1 MKEWEETRKE
11 ELKSHRMREQE
22 KVLTLKAR
30 QEHLTKDLDEL
41 RDKVSELTT
50 NISDTRTGVTEVKTF
65 IDGMRSS
72 RDTKMSDMS
81 SLKAQLK
88 DQNER
93 LLKVTQE
100 KAKLEAKNKARQS
113 QVEEG
118 KENELTEYEIKKAEK
133 QKHVEELRERLRLL
147 KEKEEQTKNDFDFQ
161 KGALEQ
167 HREKLRE
174 IIETCKTL
182 YDEFDEQRR
191 EVRAEKSKRIRELTD
206 PDHAWDASPEF
217 ESAAPIAADE
227 PKAAEI
233 SEAAPAKDG
242 IQYRALYDYESD
254 NPNDL
259 AFKAGDLITV
269 HPDQETEPGWLGGEL
284 DGKVGWFP
292 EAYAEPVGA
301 GGSEPAASQST
312 AAAGD
317 SDSNMY
323 VALFDYVSEEPGDL
337 QFKAG
342 EKIEVLKKEAEWW
355 TGKIDDREGVFPY
368 NYVEAAP
375 AEDAQVRSCHNIG
388 LFRVR
393 KC

>member
-11 ELKSHRMREQE
+11 ELKTHRMREQE

-41 RDKVSELTT
+41 RDKVSELT
-50 NISDTRTGVTEVKTF
+50 NSISDTRTGVTEVKTF

-72 RDTKMSDMS
+72 RDTKMADMS

-167 HREKLRE
+167 HRDKLRE

-182 YDEFDEQRR
+182 YEEFDEQRR
-191 EVRAEKSKRIRELTD
+191 EVKAEKSKRIRELTD

-217 ESAAPIAADE
+217 ENQAPIGAEESKAAIESSSAA
-227 PKAAEI
+227 
-233 SEAAPAKDG
+233 SHAKDG

-254 NPNDL
+254 NPSDL

-284 DGKVGWFP
+284 DGKIGWFP
-292 EAYAEPVGA
+292 EAYAEPVGTS
-301 GGSEPAASQST
+301 GSETAASQPAASV
-312 AAAGD
+312 AAGD
-317 SDSNMY
+317 SDSNLY

-342 EKIEVLKKEAEWW
+342 EKIEVVKKEAEWW

-375 AEDAQVRSCHNIG
+375 AEDAQVS
-388 LFRVR
+388 
-393 KC
+393 